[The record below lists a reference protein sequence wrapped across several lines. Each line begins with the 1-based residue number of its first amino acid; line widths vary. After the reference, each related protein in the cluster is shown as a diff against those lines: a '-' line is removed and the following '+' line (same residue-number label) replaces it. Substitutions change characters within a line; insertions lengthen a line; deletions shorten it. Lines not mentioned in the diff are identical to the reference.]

1 MCSSLDYIFSV
12 LIKIHENFFF
22 LRSNFSYGRPCSV
35 ILKNRCPVCAKRG
48 EAIVQMQQ
56 LGFFLK
62 NNMVH
67 VTAYTNY
74 VYLSWHVYTRNFL
87 GIATLGCWHK
97 RIQRNI
103 HVRRRDWRLLLFV
116 ECCSQV
122 QYERYT
128 FSKLD
133 LGSSSFIISLVVCG
147 IIVTALELASNCVL
161 TSQTTPVYVYAYWL
175 IYFYTNFTTVL
186 WVTDC
191 HLLANASEKLIDRLL
206 VSRVN
211 ERTYQC
217 TWKYIGKIHMTY
229 YVSYITDYC
238 TACRLTEAYLKRYCK
253 PCWKVQNH
261 LSDVKTGR

>member
-1 MCSSLDYIFSV
+1 MLCNIEKSLPGVCETRRGDSTNAATRIF
-12 LIKIHENFFF
+12 F
-22 LRSNFSYGRPCSV
+22 
-35 ILKNRCPVCAKRG
+35 
-48 EAIVQMQQ
+48 
-56 LGFFLK
+56 K

-211 ERTYQC
+211 ERTYLC
-217 TWKYIGKIHMTY
+217 TWKYIGKIH
-229 YVSYITDYC
+229 I
-238 TACRLTEAYLKRYCK
+238 RLIMSATLLTTVRRAGLLK
-253 PCWKVQNH
+253 H
-261 LSDVKTGR
+261 ILSGIVNRAEEFRTIWATSKRVDNLRTQIHCF